1 MSSVQSD
8 IPNGN
13 ASFYVPPDLVKELT
27 AFYQKVNPSKVDT
40 VPSVVEKYK
49 NKEEELF
56 YKLKKK
62 YNQDPWM
69 IPASYTPRTS
79 SILQTP
85 SVTSSLLGSPT
96 VMQSISSLSG
106 MLPLGSSN
114 HHSGMSH
121 PQEGSNRGLI
131 ISELEKEMEVM
142 KTRVNDTQK
151 ENDSLKK
158 EIEEKD
164 KEI

>member
-1 MSSVQSD
+1 
-8 IPNGN
+8 
-13 ASFYVPPDLVKELT
+13 
-27 AFYQKVNPSKVDT
+27 
-40 VPSVVEKYK
+40 
-49 NKEEELF
+49 
-56 YKLKKK
+56 
-62 YNQDPWM
+62 M

-85 SVTSSLLGSPT
+85 SVASSLLGSPT
-96 VMQSISSLSG
+96 VMQSMSQPALPLIRSSSLSG

-142 KTRVNDTQK
+142 KVGASSSGNA
-151 ENDSLKK
+151 
-158 EIEEKD
+158 
-164 KEI
+164 